1 MLKSVKN
8 TILDI
13 IRQADLL
20 LLALCTVTSLFG
32 VVMIYSATRYQG
44 GLKCVIIQLC
54 GLALGIVLYFVVSMV
69 DLTEISK
76 KWQWLLAFNLGFFL
90 LLKTPLGVSAN
101 GNLAWLG
108 VRGIPIQVQPAEV
121 VKLTFILLLARQ
133 LVWMKGRGD
142 MKSIPAVGL
151 LAGNLLVTIG
161 LYYVISSDMGS
172 ALVYVCIFACM
183 AFAAGVALRWF
194 ALGIFGAG
202 AGFYLLWELDKIP
215 PYMKERF
222 QVLVD
227 HSLYP
232 LGAGWQQTRSLMAI
246 GGGRLTGQGLL
257 HGAQT
262 QSTSSVNLPFR
273 HTDFIFAVIGEE
285 LGMLGCVL
293 TLALLTG
300 GFHLDGLADTCDGI
314 FSARRRE
321 RMLEIMRDS
330 RLGTHGGLALIF
342 VLLAKVLVVSE
353 LALRG
358 TPMLAAL
365 AAACV
370 AGRGTAVLLMYR
382 HRYAREEGLGNVFI
396 GKVTGR
402 QTCVTLG
409 LAAIL
414 AAVLLPG
421 MRGVAALVVTMVAI
435 FILGQLLKR
444 TLGGQTG
451 DTLGAAIE
459 LGELI
464 FLLALL

>member
-1 MLKSVKN
+1 MSKLFWAMLSFISRLPVPARWSQG
-8 TILDI
+8 LDFEQYSRGI
-13 IRQADLL
+13 VMFPLI
-20 LLALCTVTSLFG
+20 G
-32 VVMIYSATRYQG
+32 VVLG
-44 GLKCVIIQLC
+44 GLSGLVFMVLQPWCGIQLAALFSV
-54 GLALGIVLYFVVSMV
+54 LA
-69 DLTEISK
+69 
-76 KWQWLLAFNLGFFL
+76 
-90 LLKTPLGVSAN
+90 
-101 GNLAWLG
+101 
-108 VRGIPIQVQPAEV
+108 
-121 VKLTFILLLARQ
+121 
-133 LVWMKGRGD
+133 
-142 MKSIPAVGL
+142 
-151 LAGNLLVTIG
+151 
-161 LYYVISSDMGS
+161 
-172 ALVYVCIFACM
+172 
-183 AFAAGVALRWF
+183 
-194 ALGIFGAG
+194 
-202 AGFYLLWELDKIP
+202 
-215 PYMKERF
+215 
-222 QVLVD
+222 
-227 HSLYP
+227 
-232 LGAGWQQTRSLMAI
+232 
-246 GGGRLTGQGLL
+246 
-257 HGAQT
+257 
-262 QSTSSVNLPFR
+262 
-273 HTDFIFAVIGEE
+273 
-285 LGMLGCVL
+285 
-293 TLALLTG
+293 LALLTG

-409 LAAIL
+409 FAAIL
-414 AAVLLPG
+414 TAVLLPG
-421 MRGVAALVVTMVAI
+421 MRGVAALVVTMVAV

>member
-1 MLKSVKN
+1 MSKLFWAMLSFISRLPVPARWSQG
-8 TILDI
+8 LDFEHYSRGI
-13 IRQADLL
+13 VMFPLI
-20 LLALCTVTSLFG
+20 G
-32 VVMIYSATRYQG
+32 VVLG
-44 GLKCVIIQLC
+44 GLT
-54 GLALGIVLYFVVSMV
+54 GLVFMALQP
-69 DLTEISK
+69 
-76 KWQWLLAFNLGFFL
+76 WC
-90 LLKTPLGVSAN
+90 
-101 GNLAWLG
+101 
-108 VRGIPIQVQPAEV
+108 GIP
-121 VKLTFILLLARQ
+121 LA
-133 LVWMKGRGD
+133 
-142 MKSIPAVGL
+142 
-151 LAGNLLVTIG
+151 
-161 LYYVISSDMGS
+161 
-172 ALVYVCIFACM
+172 ALFA
-183 AFAAGVALRWF
+183 
-194 ALGIFGAG
+194 
-202 AGFYLLWELDKIP
+202 
-215 PYMKERF
+215 
-222 QVLVD
+222 
-227 HSLYP
+227 
-232 LGAGWQQTRSLMAI
+232 
-246 GGGRLTGQGLL
+246 
-257 HGAQT
+257 
-262 QSTSSVNLPFR
+262 
-273 HTDFIFAVIGEE
+273 
-285 LGMLGCVL
+285 VL

-353 LALRG
+353 LALRVM
-358 TPMLAAL
+358 PMLAAL

-421 MRGVAALVVTMVAI
+421 MRGVAALVVTIVAI